1 MATKKKLKS
10 GSDPEVP
17 LRFETAAVE
26 LESIIDRLE
35 QGDIPLEESL
45 EAYGRGRSLLARCR
59 SILDAAAAEI
69 AEVDLDAM
77 DAMEGDA
84 NPNA

>member
-1 MATKKKLKS
+1 MATKKKS
-10 GSDPEVP
+10 DIGSTPEVP
-17 LRFETAAVE
+17 LRFEAAAEE

-45 EAYGRGRSLLARCR
+45 AAYGRGRSLLTRCR

-69 AEVDLDAM
+69 AEVDLDGM
-77 DAMEGDA
+77 DDDA
-84 NPNA
+84 DTHD

>member
-1 MATKKKLKS
+1 MATKKKS
-10 GSDPEVP
+10 DIGSTPEVP
-17 LRFETAAVE
+17 LRFEAAAEE

-45 EAYGRGRSLLARCR
+45 AAYGRGRSLLTRCR

-69 AEVDLDAM
+69 SETGLDGM
-77 DAMEGDA
+77 EDDADS
-84 NPNA
+84 NA